1 MKSAIQELTDEVKKV
16 KPMGVP
22 LDLEYDYDYYIE
34 MDKNNTCLFLDWNG
48 NAHAMS
54 EFKCDKRETALSLID
69 KHYTG
74 NTQRQYIQFEYI
86 TKITNQ

>member
-34 MDKNNTCLFLDWNG
+34 MDKNNTCLFLDWI
-48 NAHAMS
+48 HA
-54 EFKCDKRETALSLID
+54 EGWKVFKSTPEILWFKEGAFGMMTNKQLYN
-69 KHYTG
+69 KFY
-74 NTQRQYIQFEYI
+74 N
-86 TKITNQ
+86 ITNQ